1 MSQRGQWPWLRWTW
15 PERADAW
22 RQQLTAELVLLPE
35 TLTELREGVENFR
48 RVTQRLVDATG
59 GIEQLTE
66 IQTGALSEVFQ
77 RVDEA
82 NRAIRGQLAGV
93 PGGDRMAGA
102 LDDLSETLAAV
113 ARLNPFWP
121 RVARKERP

>member
-1 MSQRGQWPWLRWTW
+1 LRWTW